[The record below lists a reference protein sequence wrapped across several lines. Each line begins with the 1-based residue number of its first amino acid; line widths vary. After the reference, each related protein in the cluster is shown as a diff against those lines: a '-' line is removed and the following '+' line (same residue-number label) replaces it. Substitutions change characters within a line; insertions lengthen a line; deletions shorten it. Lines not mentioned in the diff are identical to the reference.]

1 MLAYAGLCMANPNL
15 SPSPRRDAHPDP
27 DPNPDPNP
35 NQVGASTPGRDAN
48 PPNPDPDPNPHHAQV
63 LRQDGM
69 QMAQVG

>member
-1 MLAYAGLCMANPNL
+1 MLAYAGLCTANL
-15 SPSPRRDAHPDP
+15 SPSPRRDAHPNP

-35 NQVGASTPGRDAN
+35 NQVGASTPGRDAS
-48 PPNPDPDPNPHHAQV
+48 PPNPDPDPNPHLAQV

>member
-1 MLAYAGLCMANPNL
+1 MAAQPSMADAGGAKKVALTRPNPN
-15 SPSPRRDAHPDP
+15 P

-48 PPNPDPDPNPHHAQV
+48 PPNPDPDPNPHPAQV